1 MAVGS
6 SRLSD
11 NAPISSRLRRTTRL
25 GSLVAAQ
32 GGRIAGGRA
41 LDRVRSDEAR
51 ERAQAKRTADVVEQ
65 IVIQLGRM
73 KGAAMKVGQ
82 VLSTVEFGGMEVE
95 GSERI
100 QRRLAELRDD
110 APSVPWPRLEK
121 LMAAEWGQPV
131 SKVFADVEPEA
142 MAAAS
147 IGQVH
152 RATTHE
158 GVEVAVKVQYP
169 GIAEAVDADL
179 RNLKVLM
186 PLLARIAPGLDT
198 KALAEELRERISEE
212 LDYELEAAAQ
222 RRVWRIWRDHPHILV
237 PKVDTEL
244 STRRVLVTERHEGMR
259 FDDLKNADAARRDR
273 VAEIVHRFYY
283 WTADAHNLALGDP
296 HPGNWQSLPDGR
308 VAMFDFGMLR
318 ALPRGHVRR
327 EGPALSAVHEQ
338 DGDMLFDVMLDLGY
352 LSDGKEFTDR
362 RQLLLAHMTIA
373 AAWLIE
379 EQPFR
384 LSPDVQREM
393 GQELFKLGP
402 DWRAMVREFSI
413 PSESVL
419 LRRMA
424 DLLFTGFC
432 QLRASADWWALAQE
446 LQIDGEPRTK
456 LGREHAA
463 WAQRRT

>member
-1 MAVGS
+1 VAL
-6 SRLSD
+6 RAHDLTD

-82 VLSTVEFGGMEVE
+82 VLSTIEFPGMEEE
-95 GSERI
+95 GADRI
-100 QRRLAELRDD
+100 QRRMAELRDN
-110 APSVPWPRLEK
+110 APAVPWPRLEK
-121 LMAAEWGQPV
+121 LMAAEWGSPV
-131 SKVFADVEPEA
+131 AKVLADVEPES

-152 RATTHE
+152 RATTRD
-158 GVEVAVKVQYP
+158 GVAVAVKVQYP

-179 RNLKVLM
+179 RNLRLLM

-198 KALAEELRERISEE
+198 KALADELRERITEE
-212 LDYELEAAAQ
+212 LDYELEAASH
-222 RRVWRIWRDHPHILV
+222 RRVWRLWRDHPHVLI
-237 PKVDTEL
+237 PRVDTEL
-244 STRRVLVTERHEGMR
+244 STRRVLVTELHEGMR
-259 FDDLKNADAARRDR
+259 FDDLKGADDARRDR

-283 WTADAHNLALGDP
+283 STARDHDLALGDP
-296 HPGNWQSLPDGR
+296 HPGNWQSLEDGR
-308 VAMFDFGMLR
+308 VVIFDFGMLR
-318 ALPRGHVRR
+318 DLPRGYLLR
-327 EGPALSAVHEQ
+327 EGPAVQAVHDQ
-338 DGDMLFDVMLDLGY
+338 DADAMFDVMLELGY
-352 LSDGKEFTDR
+352 LGSDGSKFTDR
-362 RQLLLAHMTIA
+362 RELLLAHMTIA
-373 AAWLIE
+373 AAFLIE
-379 EQPFR
+379 DQPFR
-384 LSPDVQREM
+384 LAPEVQREM
-393 GQELFKLGP
+393 GQQLMRLGP
-402 DWRAMVREFSI
+402 PWRAMVREFSVAR
-413 PSESVL
+413 ESVL

-432 QLRASADWWALAQE
+432 QLRAAADWWALAEE
-446 LQIDGEPRTK
+446 LQIGRGPRTE

-463 WAQRRT
+463 WAAR

>member
-1 MAVGS
+1 MAVRTD
-6 SRLSD
+6 RLND
-11 NAPISSRLRRTTRL
+11 NSPISSRLRRTTRL

-82 VLSTVEFGGMEVE
+82 VLSTIEFPGMEVE

-100 QRRLAELRDD
+100 QRRLAELRDS
-110 APSVPWPRLEK
+110 APSVPWPKLEK
-121 LMAAEWGQPV
+121 LIASEWGEPV
-131 SKVFADVEPEA
+131 SRVLADIEPEA

-152 RATTHE
+152 RATTRE

-179 RNLKVLM
+179 RNFKVLL
-186 PLLARIAPGLDT
+186 PLLSRIAPGLDT
-198 KALAEELRERISEE
+198 RALGDELRERISEE
-212 LDYELEAAAQ
+212 LDYELEAASQ
-222 RRVWRIWRDHPHILV
+222 RRVWRMWRDHPHVLV
-237 PKVDTEL
+237 PRVDTEL

-259 FDDLKNADAARRDR
+259 FDDLKNADDARRDR

-283 WTADAHNLALGDP
+283 WTADRHDVALGDP
-296 HPGNWQSLPDGR
+296 HPGNWQSLEDGR
-308 VAMFDFGMLR
+308 VVMFDFGMLR
-318 ALPRGHVRR
+318 DLPRGHVRR
-327 EGPALSAVHEQ
+327 EGPAVQAVHAQ
-338 DGDMLFDVMLDLGY
+338 DADALYESMLDLGY
-352 LSDGKEFTDR
+352 LADGAPFTDQR
-362 RQLLLAHMTIA
+362 ELLLAHMTIA

-379 EQPFR
+379 DQPFR

-393 GQELFKLGP
+393 GQQLFKLGP
-402 DWRAMVREFSI
+402 PWRAMVREFSL
-413 PSESVL
+413 PRESVL

-446 LQIDGEPRTK
+446 LQIDGEARTA

-463 WAQRRT
+463 WAGSAP

>member
-1 MAVGS
+1 VAV
-6 SRLSD
+6 RAHHLTD

-65 IVIQLGRM
+65 IVVQLGKM

-82 VLSTVEFGGMEVE
+82 VLSTIEFPGMEEE
-95 GSERI
+95 GADRI
-100 QRRLAELRDD
+100 QRRMAELRDS

-121 LMAAEWGQPV
+121 LMASEWGEPV
-131 SKVFADVEPEA
+131 KNVLADIEPEA

-152 RATTHE
+152 RATTRD
-158 GVEVAVKVQYP
+158 GTDVAVKVQYP

-179 RNLKVLM
+179 RNLKLLL

-198 KALAEELRERISEE
+198 RSLGDELRERITEE
-212 LDYELEAAAQ
+212 LDYELEAQ
-222 RRVWRIWRDHPHILV
+222 SHRRVWRIWRDHPQVLI
-237 PKVDTEL
+237 PRVDTEL
-244 STRRVLVTERHEGMR
+244 STRRILVTDLHEGLR
-259 FDDLKNADAARRDR
+259 FDDLKSVEDARRDR

-283 WTADAHNLALGDP
+283 VTAADHQLALGDP
-296 HPGNWQSLPDGR
+296 HPGNWQSLEDGR
-308 VAMFDFGMLR
+308 VVIFDFGMLR
-318 ALPRGHVRR
+318 DIPRGHVRR
-327 EGPALSAVHEQ
+327 EGPAVQAVHDQ
-338 DGDMLFDVMLDLGY
+338 DADALFDVMLDLGY
-352 LSDGKEFTDR
+352 LGSDGSKFTDR
-362 RQLLLAHMTIA
+362 KELLLAHMTIA

-379 EQPFR
+379 DQPFR

-393 GQELFKLGP
+393 GQQLFKLGP
-402 DWRAMVREFSI
+402 AWRAMVRDFSL
-413 PSESVL
+413 PRESIL

-446 LQIDGEPRTK
+446 LQIDGEPRTE
-456 LGREHAA
+456 LGLEHAA
-463 WAQRRT
+463 WAKR

>member
-1 MAVGS
+1 MVG
-6 SRLSD
+6 RAHHLPLTD

-65 IVIQLGRM
+65 IVVQLGKM

-82 VLSTVEFGGMEVE
+82 VLSTIEFPGMEDE
-95 GSERI
+95 GAERI
-100 QRRLAELRDD
+100 QRRMAELRDN
-110 APSVPWPRLEK
+110 APSVPWNQLEK
-121 LMAAEWGQPV
+121 LMTKEWGQPV
-131 SKVFADVEPEA
+131 ARVLADIEPEA

-179 RNLKVLM
+179 RNLSFLM
-186 PLLARIAPGLDT
+186 PLLARLAPGLDT
-198 KALAEELRERISEE
+198 KALADELRERISEE
-212 LDYELEAAAQ
+212 LDYELESASH
-222 RRVWRIWRDHPHILV
+222 RRVWRIWRDHPHVLV
-237 PKVDTEL
+237 PRVDTEL
-244 STRRVLVTERHEGMR
+244 STRRILVTERHEGMR
-259 FDDLKNADAARRDR
+259 FDDLKNASDARRDR
-273 VAEIVHRFYY
+273 TAEIVHRFYY
-283 WTADAHNLALGDP
+283 KTAGDHGIALGDP
-296 HPGNWQSLPDGR
+296 HPGNWQSLDDGR
-308 VAMFDFGMLR
+308 VVIFDFGMLR
-318 ALPRGHVRR
+318 DIPKGHVFR
-327 EGPALSAVHEQ
+327 EGPALEAVHAQ
-338 DGDMLFDVMLDLGY
+338 DGDRLFDVMLDLGY
-352 LSDGKEFTDR
+352 LGDGTQFTDR
-362 RQLLLAHMTIA
+362 KQLLLAHMTVA

-379 EQPFR
+379 DQPFR

-393 GQELFKLGP
+393 GQQLFALGP
-402 DWRAMVREFSI
+402 DWRAMVREFSL
-413 PSESVL
+413 PRESVL

-446 LQIDGEPRTK
+446 LQIDGEPRTELAK
-456 LGREHAA
+456 EHAA
-463 WAQRRT
+463 WAH

>member
-1 MAVGS
+1 MAL
-6 SRLSD
+6 RAHELLTD

-32 GGRIAGGRA
+32 GGRLAGGRA

-65 IVIQLGRM
+65 IVVQLGSM

-82 VLSTVEFGGMEVE
+82 VLSTIEFPGMEEE
-95 GSERI
+95 GAERI
-100 QRRLAELRDD
+100 QRRMAELRDN
-110 APSVPWPRLEK
+110 APSVPWSRLEK
-121 LMAAEWGQPV
+121 MMAAEWGSPV
-131 SKVFADVEPEA
+131 GKVLADIEPVA

-152 RATTHE
+152 RATTLG

-179 RNLKVLM
+179 RNLRVLM

-198 KALAEELRERISEE
+198 KALADELRERISEE
-212 LDYELEAAAQ
+212 LDYELEASFQ
-222 RRVWRIWRDHPHILV
+222 RRVWRVWRDHPHVLV

-244 STRRVLVTERHEGMR
+244 STRRILVTERHEGMR
-259 FDDLKNADAARRDR
+259 FDDLKNADEARRDR

-283 WTADAHNLALGDP
+283 KTAGDHGMALGDP
-296 HPGNWQSLPDGR
+296 HPGNWQSLEDGR
-308 VAMFDFGMLR
+308 VVIFDFGMLR
-318 ALPRGHVRR
+318 DVPRGHVFR
-327 EGPALSAVHEQ
+327 EGPALCAVHEQ
-338 DGDMLFDVMLDLGY
+338 DADALYEVMLDLGY
-352 LSDGKEFTDR
+352 LGRDGDKFTNR
-362 RQLLLAHMTIA
+362 RQLLLAHMTVA
-373 AAWLIE
+373 AAWMIE
-379 EQPFR
+379 DQPFR

-393 GQELFKLGP
+393 GQQLFGLGP
-402 DWRAMVREFSI
+402 EWRSMVREFSV
-413 PSESVL
+413 PRESVL

-432 QLRASADWWALAQE
+432 QLRAAADWWALAQE
-446 LQIDGEPRTK
+446 LQVDGEPRTE

-463 WAQRRT
+463 WAAT